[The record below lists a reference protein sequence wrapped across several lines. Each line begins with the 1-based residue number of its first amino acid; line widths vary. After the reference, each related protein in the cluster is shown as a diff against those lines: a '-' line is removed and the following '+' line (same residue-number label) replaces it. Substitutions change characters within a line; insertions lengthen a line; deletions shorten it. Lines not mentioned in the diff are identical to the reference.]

1 MMENVRSRG
10 WIVLFIGSV
19 QFLIALTLAEILYPN
34 YSLSANPLSDLGAG
48 VFQPSSNIF
57 NGSVIIFGLL
67 VIVGAYFAMRV
78 FHSKSLV
85 AVLLLAGIG
94 IAGVGLFTETVL
106 APHLMFSFMAFFF
119 SGVAAVLSFKV
130 ITSPFRY
137 FGLALGMFA
146 LAALV
151 LFIAGIDF
159 GLGHGGIQRMVVYPA
174 LIWYM
179 GFGAYTISR

>member
-1 MMENVRSRG
+1 MMESVRSRVG
-10 WIVLFIGSV
+10 AVLFIGSV

-48 VFQPSSNIF
+48 AFQPSSNIF
-57 NGSVIIFGLL
+57 NVSVIIFGLL
-67 VIVGAYFAMRV
+67 VIAGAYFATRA

-85 AVLLLAGIG
+85 SVMLLAGTG
-94 IAGVGLFTETVL
+94 MAGVGFFTETIL
-106 APHLMFSFMAFFF
+106 GPHLIFSFMAFFF

-130 ITSPFRY
+130 LSSPFRY
-137 FGLALGMFA
+137 FAVVLGIFA
-146 LAALV
+146 LAAFA
-151 LFIAGIDF
+151 LFIAGVDF

-179 GFGAYTISR
+179 GFGAYTIKG

>member
-1 MMENVRSRG
+1 MMENVRINVGAS
-10 WIVLFIGSV
+10 LFTGSV

-57 NGSVIIFGLL
+57 NVSVIIFGLL
-67 VIVGAYFAMRV
+67 VILGAYFAMSA

-85 AVLLLAGIG
+85 AVMLLAGIG
-94 IAGVGLFTETVL
+94 IAGVGFFTETILV
-106 APHLMFSFMAFFF
+106 PHLMFSFMAFFF
-119 SGVAAVLSFKV
+119 SALAAVLSFKV
-130 ITSPFRY
+130 INSPFRY
-137 FGLALGMFA
+137 LAAVLGVFA
-146 LAALV
+146 LVALV

-174 LIWYM
+174 LLWYI
-179 GFGAYTISR
+179 GFGAHIMS